1 VLGRAATLFVNRSS
15 YLPNPQAMAAS
26 TLRRIKT

>member
-15 YLPNPQAMAAS
+15 YLQ
-26 TLRRIKT
+26 TRRQWLHPP